1 MLRSFICISRVPAPT
16 KRFSSSQRERELEK
30 TIDWLQRKMGI
41 LEDKVQK
48 TEETVTYCVG
58 ISGGLFCGLL
68 YLAGTTHK

>member
-1 MLRSFICISRVPAPT
+1 
-16 KRFSSSQRERELEK
+16 
-30 TIDWLQRKMGI
+30 MGI